1 MKKSLQNGYEVV
13 SKDDEIG
20 YARLPRD
27 DVSGGVWAVLNEGAS
42 KAATNYKT
50 TIRSA
55 TRSAGAYANP
65 SPKDQYYSPYHPN
78 TILTPDTNIDTHTLL
93 WIKRV
98 PEQIEAGFDYT
109 LNLLAVIGYRNN
121 NSFGFLCR
129 QQNEINKNC
138 RWRVFQFQ
146 YCAVSISPEY
156 SELLDVSRPTL
167 CHVHHH
173 HHVEVR
179 WEEYRTEL
187 RNKAR
192 LWKDKANEA
201 NKAI

>member
-129 QQNEINKNC
+129 QRNTINLNC
-138 RWRVFQFQ
+138 RWRVFQLQ
-146 YCAVSISPEY
+146 YRSMKSF
-156 SELLDVSRPTL
+156 
-167 CHVHHH
+167 
-173 HHVEVR
+173 
-179 WEEYRTEL
+179 
-187 RNKAR
+187 
-192 LWKDKANEA
+192 
-201 NKAI
+201 

>member
-55 TRSAGAYANP
+55 TQGYKTTIRSAGVYAHP
-65 SPKDQYYSPYHPN
+65 FPKDQYYSPYHPN
-78 TILTPDTNIDTHTLL
+78 TILTSDTYDPHTLL

-98 PEQIEAGFDYT
+98 PEHIAASFAYT
-109 LNLLAVIGYRNN
+109 LNLLAVIGYRDNN
-121 NSFGFLCR
+121 KSLLSFSSLMMLRFSAAKYLSDRHWHTYCR
-129 QQNEINKNC
+129 LVYC
-138 RWRVFQFQ
+138 RSRDVPQ
-146 YCAVSISPEY
+146 YTY
-156 SELLDVSRPTL
+156 T
-167 CHVHHH
+167 
-173 HHVEVR
+173 
-179 WEEYRTEL
+179 WQ
-187 RNKAR
+187 
-192 LWKDKANEA
+192 
-201 NKAI
+201 